1 MPPRATKGKLKAEPD
16 ADVEDEAPAAKKP
29 KGKQKAEPDA
39 ELEDEAPAA
48 KKPKGKQKA
57 EPDADVEDEA
67 PAAKKTKPEK
77 VKKKP
82 MRRPDHGMRAARP
95 FLPCRRTSH

>member
-16 ADVEDEAPAAKKP
+16 ADV
-29 KGKQKAEPDA
+29 
-39 ELEDEAPAA
+39 EDEAPAA

-95 FLPCRRTSH
+95 SCPAAAPVTEAPFP

>member
-1 MPPRATKGKLKAEPD
+1 MLHQIITQADGMPPRAT
-16 ADVEDEAPAAKKP
+16 
-29 KGKQKAEPDA
+29 
-39 ELEDEAPAA
+39 
-48 KKPKGKQKA
+48 KGKQKA

>member
-1 MPPRATKGKLKAEPD
+1 MPPR
-16 ADVEDEAPAAKKP
+16 VP

-39 ELEDEAPAA
+39 DVEDEAPAA

-67 PAAKKTKPEK
+67 PAAKKPKGKHKAEPVRPTIAPEAVAK
-77 VKKKP
+77 MSMGALALTSCLPAVK
-82 MRRPDHGMRAARP
+82 
-95 FLPCRRTSH
+95 LL

>member
-1 MPPRATKGKLKAEPD
+1 MPPRG
-16 ADVEDEAPAAKKP
+16 

-39 ELEDEAPAA
+39 DVEDEAPAA

-77 VKKKP
+77 VRP
-82 MRRPDHGMRAARP
+82 CCVLRERRRGLT
-95 FLPCRRTSH
+95 LPCAIVLVESRCP

>member
-1 MPPRATKGKLKAEPD
+1 MPPRG
-16 ADVEDEAPAAKKP
+16 

-39 ELEDEAPAA
+39 DVEDEAPAA

-67 PAAKKTKPEK
+67 PAAKKPKGKQKAEPVRLTIAPEAVAK
-77 VKKKP
+77 MSIGTLALASCLPAVK
-82 MRRPDHGMRAARP
+82 
-95 FLPCRRTSH
+95 LL

>member
-1 MPPRATKGKLKAEPD
+1 MLHQIITLADGMPPRATKGKLKAEPD
-16 ADVEDEAPAAKKP
+16 ADV
-29 KGKQKAEPDA
+29 
-39 ELEDEAPAA
+39 EDEAPAA

-82 MRRPDHGMRAARP
+82 MRRPVHGMRAARP